1 MKTIKNLTIKTVEG
15 IALKN
20 LQRFPSME
28 FGEEGGL
35 QVDIYLLGKKIGT
48 LYNAGDGGC
57 ANFTTDGGSENYTK
71 LAKAVFDFLIR
82 VDKDF
87 GPNSQYDWMR
97 KKTSYKNI
105 SDDDLLSA
113 AELIEERFYDF
124 KAVQKIFKKGRKS
137 AVILKNGSSVRYLE
151 GNIPDLTMQ
160 QVEKFVA
167 DRFGQENYSEVTI
180 VKSPDELCIL

>member
-20 LQRFPSME
+20 LQRFPSIE

-57 ANFTTDGGSENYTK
+57 ADFTTDGGSENYTK
-71 LAKAVFDFLIR
+71 LAKAVFDFLTR
-82 VDKDF
+82 ADKDF
-87 GPNSQYDWMR
+87 GPNSQYEWMR
-97 KKTSYKNI
+97 KKTSYKDI
-105 SDDDLLSA
+105 SDDDILSA
-113 AELIEERFYDF
+113 AELIEERFYEF

-137 AVILKNGSSVRYLE
+137 AVILKNDSSIRYLE

-160 QVEKFVA
+160 QVKKYVA
-167 DRFGQENYSEVTI
+167 NHCSQENYSEITI